1 MLFVTRLP
9 IPIVTVVSGYGPD
22 ALSEWRSVL
31 KREGGGEGLIGS
43 AARQECT

>member
-9 IPIVTVVSGYGPD
+9 IPMVTVVSGYGPD

-31 KREGGGEGLIGS
+31 KREGGEGLIGS